1 MARWQPDPRGRL
13 LRAALDLFAE
23 QGYDETT
30 AAQIAERAGLT
41 KATLFRQFPDKREI
55 LFQGQAATV
64 ETVSRVVREAPADR
78 SDLDV
83 VDDVL
88 DALAAAHVP
97 EQQAIGAAITALIVE
112 HEALRERYV
121 YKRYVVTEALVSA
134 LRERGVPAH
143 RATVLAETAVR
154 GYWDGFERWTV
165 AGLDAALGP
174 FVHDEVRAL
183 RAAARSLDADE
194 VPADVGAARA

>member
-13 LRAALDLFAE
+13 LRAALELFAE

-97 EQQAIGAAITALIVE
+97 EQQAIGAAIAALTVE

-121 YKRYVVTEALVSA
+121 WKRYVVTEALVSA

-165 AGLDAALGP
+165 AGAGAALGP

>member
-23 QGYDETT
+23 QGYDDTT

-64 ETVSRVVREAPADR
+64 ETVSRVVRDAPGDRADE
-78 SDLDV
+78 DV

-88 DALAAAHVP
+88 DALVAAHVP
-97 EQQAIGAAITALIVE
+97 EQQAIGAAITALTVA

-121 YKRYVVTEALVSA
+121 YKRYVVTEALATA
-134 LRERGVPAH
+134 LRERGVPGH
-143 RATVLAETAVR
+143 RATVLAGTAVR
-154 GYWDGFERWTV
+154 GYWDGFERWTA
-165 AGLDAALGP
+165 AGAGAALGP
-174 FVHDEVRAL
+174 FVHEEVEAL
-183 RAAARSLDADE
+183 RTAASSLAADIGS
-194 VPADVGAARA
+194 ADV

>member
-13 LRAALDLFAE
+13 LRAALELFAE
-23 QGYDETT
+23 QGYDDTT

-55 LFQGQAATV
+55 LFQGQTAMVEIVRRVAGDAA
-64 ETVSRVVREAPADR
+64 ADR
-78 SDLDV
+78 GDLDV

-88 DALAAAHVP
+88 DALVTAHVP
-97 EQQAIGAAITALIVE
+97 EQQAIGAAITALTAE

-121 YKRYVVTEALVSA
+121 YKRFVVTEALAAA

-143 RATVLAETAVR
+143 RATVLAGTAVR
-154 GYWDGFERWTV
+154 GYSDGFERWTAAE
-165 AGLDAALGP
+165 AGAALGP
-174 FVHDEVRAL
+174 FVDEEVLAL
-183 RAAARSLDADE
+183 RAAAR
-194 VPADVGAARA
+194 

>member
-23 QGYDETT
+23 QGYDDTT

-41 KATLFRQFPDKREI
+41 KATLFRQFLDKREI

-64 ETVSRVVREAPADR
+64 ETVSRVVRDAPADR
-78 SDLDV
+78 TDVDV

-88 DALAAAHVP
+88 DALVAAHVP
-97 EQQAIGAAITALIVE
+97 EQQAIGAAITALTVA

-121 YKRYVVTEALVSA
+121 YKRYVITEAFAAA
-134 LRERGVPAH
+134 LQERGVPAH
-143 RATVLAETAVR
+143 RATVLAGTAVR

-165 AGLDAALGP
+165 AGAGAALGP
-174 FVHDEVRAL
+174 LVREEVGAL
-183 RAAARSLDADE
+183 RAAAALLA
-194 VPADVGAARA
+194 ADVGSADA